1 VKSPLP
7 GVRVRSV
14 ERVHARLRK
23 LIEAGTFP
31 PGAVLSQVQLAREF
45 GVSRTPLREAMR
57 RLEAEGLILSEA
69 NRRARVVPLDAESLD
84 VAFTDRILLEATG
97 ITVTVPRL
105 TETELNALLAGIA
118 SLRLACERDDDAAS
132 ARARG
137 AVHRTFV
144 ARAGRR
150 LREAIRAQFT
160 RSENLRRLYVPLP
173 AHTVAT
179 YADIAGACIAR
190 DAASAVRLVAAFEA
204 ELAGRVL
211 ARIDARYEPVAI
223 GVALQMLGAPR

>member
-1 VKSPLP
+1 MFPAAFEYKRAHS
-7 GVRVRSV
+7 
-14 ERVHARLRK
+14 AD
-23 LIEAGTFP
+23 EAVAFLTLH
-31 PGAVLSQVQLAREF
+31 GAE
-45 GVSRTPLREAMR
+45 
-57 RLEAEGLILSEA
+57 
-69 NRRARVVPLDAESLD
+69 ARV
-84 VAFTDRILLEATG
+84 
-97 ITVTVPRL
+97 
-105 TETELNALLAGIA
+105 LAGIA